1 MLDAVSGQTLLQ
13 RDGTAY
19 SIGRL
24 VERGKDAVPSPV
36 HECAAVLVDDL
47 VDEAI
52 KPFQEMAP
60 CVVTDRRHERRR
72 IADVG
77 EHERTCGCL
86 AGRPGRWLERS
97 WHELIAKRPHL
108 GRWTDPDLLLQP
120 TSEIGVSLHR
130 LGQIAAPCEGQ
141 HQMLV
146 AALAQRLTLDEGAGG
161 SLGRDQLIS
170 TEAKPGGGDAFKR
183 SQLDVA
189 QATPLSFDPRRAG
202 GWQERASGRVQ
213 GNTRSRPRRCPL
225 TTRNGGFGSVNRF
238 GRGLN
243 VYE

>member
-1 MLDAVSGQTLLQ
+1 MLDAVSGQALLQ
-13 RDGTAY
+13 RHGAAY
-19 SIGRL
+19 SVGRL
-24 VERGKDAVPSPV
+24 VERGKDAVASSV
-36 HECAAVLVDDL
+36 HDRAAVLVDDL

-52 KPFQEMAP
+52 MPFQEMAP
-60 CVVTDRRHERRR
+60 CLIADRRHERRR

-77 EHERTCGCL
+77 EHERTGGCV
-86 AGRPGRWLERS
+86 AGRPGRWLEGS
-97 WHELIAKRPHL
+97 WHELISKRPHL
-108 GRWTDPDLLLQP
+108 GRWTDPDLVLEA
-120 TSEIGVSLHR
+120 TSEIGISLHR
-130 LGQIAAPCEGQ
+130 LGQIASPCEGQ

-170 TEAKPGGGDAFKR
+170 AEAKPGGCDAFKR
-183 SQLDVA
+183 SQFDVA
-189 QATPLSFDPRRAG
+189 QTTPLSVDPRRAG

-213 GNTRSRPRRCPL
+213 GNTRRRPRRCPL

-238 GRGLN
+238 GGGLN